1 MRKERAARDGIATG
15 TDGAVRCFWC
25 VGDPLYEGYH
35 DREWGHPVRDDVRL
49 FEKIC
54 LEGFQAGLSWITV
67 LRKRE
72 AFRRAFHGFD
82 PERVARMNGRDIAR
96 LLRDASIIRH
106 RQKLESAVNNAKRTL
121 ELVEERGS
129 LAAHL
134 WSFEPDAK
142 DRPER
147 ITWPALGR
155 LTESAASRAL
165 SKDLRRRG
173 FSFVGPTTM
182 YAMMQAMGLVN
193 DHLEGCPVRER
204 ATKNRAR
211 FRLPRCRKEAD
222 TSRPTRSEAKPSEGR
237 QPERERIASAKV
249 RQVDS

>member
-1 MRKERAARDGIATG
+1 MRRYRRRPMRKEKAARDGLAAG
-15 TDGAVRCFWC
+15 SDGAVRCFWC
-25 VGDPLYEGYH
+25 AGDPLYESYH

-72 AFRRAFHGFD
+72 AFRSAFHGFE
-82 PERVARMNGRDIAR
+82 PERVARMNGRDVAR
-96 LLRDASIIRH
+96 LLRDPGIIRH

-121 ELVEERGS
+121 ELIEERGS
-129 LAAHL
+129 LAAYL
-134 WSFEPDAK
+134 WTFEPDAK
-142 DRPER
+142 ERPKR
-147 ITWPALGR
+147 ITWPALGK

-165 SKDLRRRG
+165 SKDLRQRG

-204 ATKNRAR
+204 ALAARTR
-211 FRLPRCRKEAD
+211 FRLPR
-222 TSRPTRSEAKPSEGR
+222 
-237 QPERERIASAKV
+237 
-249 RQVDS
+249 